1 MDVMMT
7 RVHLKYL
14 QNLLVIGPIHNK
26 LDKISSL
33 LDKYDLIVVNDG
45 LTSIEDNII
54 NRLSIMDQLQ
64 STGKVIY
71 NVGRID
77 LTLANK
83 MNIFQPDQLKIAEWV
98 QNKPNVIMVDF
109 NLSFQV
115 IIMSGGIPSHITHH
129 DQLSYNIEASFAIHP
144 HQTYT
149 GGLGYVVCNYPLI
162 TVPQFHPHS
171 ANIGSIDSEQ
181 VHALNI
187 NRNGVQDTLL
197 V

>member
-1 MDVMMT
+1 MT

-83 MNIFQPDQLKIAEWV
+83 MNIFQSDQLKIAEWIQSKSNAV
-98 QNKPNVIMVDF
+98 LVDF
-109 NLSFQV
+109 YQSSQLV
-115 IIMSGGIPSHITHH
+115 VVSGGIPPSITNHA
-129 DQLSYNIEASFAIHP
+129 QLSHNIEMSFITHP
-144 HQTYT
+144 HQMYN
-149 GGLGYVVCNYPLI
+149 GGLGYVICNYPLTI
-162 TVPQFHPHS
+162 APEFHPYS
-171 ANIGSIDSEQ
+171 VNIGNINLER
-181 VHALNI
+181 VYALNI
-187 NRNGVQDTLL
+187 NKDGIQDTLL
-197 V
+197 L